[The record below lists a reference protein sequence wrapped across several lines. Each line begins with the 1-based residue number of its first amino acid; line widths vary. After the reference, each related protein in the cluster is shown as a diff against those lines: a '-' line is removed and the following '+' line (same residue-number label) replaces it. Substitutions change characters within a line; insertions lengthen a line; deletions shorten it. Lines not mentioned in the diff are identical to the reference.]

1 MYTRERM
8 ETVISED
15 KDLIIPREIWRQAEF
30 SPGDHVMISVIG
42 GKIVIVPEKKT
53 VVAKFK
59 ALAEKVEINDYQSD
73 EQYDR
78 ELQERLGL

>member
-1 MYTRERM
+1 
-8 ETVISED
+8 
-15 KDLIIPREIWRQAEF
+15 
-30 SPGDHVMISVIG
+30 MISVIG

>member
-1 MYTRERM
+1 M

-15 KDLIIPREIWRQAEF
+15 RDLIIPREIWKQADF

-42 GKIVIVPEKKT
+42 GKIIIIPEKKS
-53 VVAKFK
+53 VVGRFK
-59 ALAEKVEINDYQSD
+59 ALAEKVQINDYQSD
-73 EQYDR
+73 EQYDQ